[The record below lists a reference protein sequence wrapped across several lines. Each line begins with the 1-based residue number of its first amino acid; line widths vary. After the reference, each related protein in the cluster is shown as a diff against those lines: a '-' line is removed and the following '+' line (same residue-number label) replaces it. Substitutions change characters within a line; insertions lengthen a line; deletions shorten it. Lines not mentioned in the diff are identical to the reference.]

1 MYLNY
6 RRLFSSFLVLFSIV
20 LLQPHALRAQQTL
33 GGITGTVV
41 DPSGSAVPG
50 VEVKAISEETR
61 LERTAQSNVQ
71 GTYGLVDLP
80 IGKYTVT
87 FTLQGFSTERVPGIL
102 VQADRTVTLPAQLK
116 VGAVAD
122 SVEVDVNPLLNAV
135 DTTNGY
141 VLDKAQIEAIPL
153 PTGSFTGV
161 AILTPGV
168 NAELPGG
175 TGVNS
180 GLGNAPIWANG
191 ERDTSNSFLLN
202 GVDASNLFNG
212 KSTSQVASERVGLS
226 TGVGNTGGG
235 GVIQS
240 SGSVYLS
247 IGNALPSPAPE
258 TIQEVRVNASM
269 YDAQQGATS
278 GAHIDL
284 STTSGTNDYH
294 GSLYLHRA
302 TDWLNAAPFFFN
314 QDQAV
319 PANDKVPQLHRYA
332 LGGTVGGP
340 IIKNKLFGFL
350 AYQHLHVS
358 DAEIGDSFLDV
369 PVGLTDDRSPQTLA
383 AITNNS
389 FGPGSVPGAID
400 PVALALFNSPAVKGE
415 PGKWL
420 IPNAQNVTLDP
431 THVFNAF
438 IPGTAYFI
446 GDQAVANLD
455 YNATSKDTLALKY
468 YYQHDPTVAPYA
480 YSNVPGFTQK
490 LDAGSQVF
498 SINNTYL
505 IGANLSTQ
513 ETLGFLREKLY
524 DTNDQAFGPQ
534 SIPGGS
540 YPSASI
546 DTFGSTYF
554 PGVSIIHVLGNSKV
568 PGIGD
573 ELNIGPGAGDQ
584 GSNTGVFQNRL
595 QPSGNAIW
603 VRGKHS
609 IGFGGSYSFT
619 QLNIRDRRTGTGSV
633 ATADLGQ
640 FFQGYVTPNDDYNV
654 TTFLQGNAN
663 RYYRANQL
671 GLFLQDKFQIK
682 PNLTLTAG
690 LRYDWDGGLTEKYG
704 NIFNFDP
711 SLYSYVS
718 PTGPLPS
725 GETAGTLGPTQ
736 SGFIIAGNNKN
747 GTSGVSNTTLTGRQW
762 GFAPRIGAAW
772 EPSRFNNKVVVRTGM
787 GLYYDR
793 GELFS
798 YFSPGYAI
806 GLVTG
811 GPFGVSQ
818 QVPFVT
824 AQSCPTASYYQGYIF
839 TCGGGTTGSLEFP
852 YTNVQNPAPTNPK
865 ASDFAAY
872 LPNATA
878 IIGGAAPVS
887 LGIYD
892 RQNKLP
898 YSINYTLD
906 IQWQPRNDLAFDF
919 GYVGNLGRH
928 EVIPVPF
935 NQPNIASP
943 SAAVH
948 SQNYSYGYTPTNPDG
963 SFLTLGDGTTAL
975 VNYEGGNLD
984 LRVPYI
990 GYAAESITYKAAGV
1004 GAYNALQVHVEK
1016 RMSHGIQVGASYTY
1030 SHALDEQ
1037 SALGLFY
1044 NGNNPLN
1051 LRDGYASSDFD
1062 RTHVLNF
1069 NYVYRLP
1076 DFYGKST
1083 LAGRFT
1089 DGWQLVGLTVLQSGQ
1104 PFSVVDFS
1112 GAVGSLYYS
1121 VYDGITNPIVPLNYA
1136 ACSPKKAETG
1146 HSGAFGVNYLPA
1158 LNPQCF
1164 TVPLV
1169 TSSSPLASA
1178 VPAGDTVETSFT
1190 TGQRNI
1196 FRQAP
1201 QKRAD
1206 ISLVKMTN
1214 ITERYS
1220 LKYTFDVYNLTNT
1233 TSFDIPG
1240 NEVYQNQYYNQF
1252 PSVGQTALPTG
1263 CNSEG
1268 VPTTQGFYNCP
1279 AGLGYVTHTVGSPR
1293 QIQMSLQLTF

>member
-1 MYLNY
+1 MYLFS
-6 RRLFSSFLVLFSIV
+6 RRLLSSLAVLFSVV
-20 LLQPHALRAQQTL
+20 LLQTQAMQAQQTL

-41 DPSGSAVPG
+41 DPSGSAVPDA
-50 VEVKAISEETR
+50 EVKATSEETK
-61 LERTAQSNVQ
+61 LERTARTNAQ
-71 GTYGLVDLP
+71 GVYNLNDLP
-80 IGKYTVT
+80 LGKFTVS
-87 FTLQGFSTERVPGIL
+87 FTKDGFSSERYPGIL
-102 VQADRTVTLPAQLK
+102 VQANRTVSLQAQLK
-116 VGAVAD
+116 VGTVAD
-122 SVEVDVNPLLNAV
+122 TVEVDVNPLLNAV

-141 VLDKAQIEAIPL
+141 VLDRAQIEAIPL

-161 AILTPGV
+161 AILSPGV

-212 KSTSQVASERVGLS
+212 KSTSQVASGRVGPS

-240 SGSVYLS
+240 SASVYLS
-247 IGNALPSPAPE
+247 IGNSLPSPAPE

-284 STTSGTNDYH
+284 STTSGTNIYH

-302 TDWLNAAPFFFN
+302 TNWLNAAPFFFN
-314 QDQAV
+314 QDNAV
-319 PANDKVPQLHRYA
+319 PAADKVPQLHRYT
-332 LGGTVGGP
+332 LGGVIGGP
-340 IIKNKLFGFL
+340 IIKDKLFGFL

-369 PVGLTDDRSPQTLA
+369 PVGLTDDRSPQALA
-383 AITNNS
+383 ALSGGAVT
-389 FGPGSVPGAID
+389 GAID
-400 PVALALFNSPAVKGE
+400 PVALALFNSPAIKGE

-420 IPNAQNVTLDP
+420 IPNAIPGAVLQPGET
-431 THVFNAF
+431 FNAF
-438 IPGTAYFI
+438 IPGTATFI

-468 YYQHDPTVAPYA
+468 YYQHDPTAAPYA

-490 LDAGSQVF
+490 LDAGAQVF
-498 SINNTYL
+498 SVNNTYL
-505 IGANLSTQ
+505 VGSNLSTQ
-513 ETLGFLREKLY
+513 QTLGFLREKLY
-524 DTNDQAFGPQ
+524 NTNEQPFGPAN
-534 SIPGGS
+534 IPGGS

-546 DTFGSTYF
+546 DTFGSNYF
-554 PGVSIIHVLGNSKV
+554 PGLSIIHVLGDSKI

-573 ELNIGPGAGDQ
+573 SLNIGANATSQ
-584 GSNTGVFQNRL
+584 GSLTGVFQNRL
-595 QPSGNAIW
+595 MPSGNAIW
-603 VRGKHS
+603 VKGKHS
-609 IGFGGSYSFT
+609 IGFGSSYSFT
-619 QLNIRDRRTGTGSV
+619 QLNIRDRRPGTGTV
-633 ATADLGQ
+633 ASNDFGQ
-640 FFQGYVTPNDDYNV
+640 FLNGLVTPNDSYNV

-671 GLFLQDKFQIK
+671 GLYLQDKFQIK
-682 PNLTLTAG
+682 PNLTITAG
-690 LRYDWDGGLTEKYG
+690 LRYDWDGGLTEKNG

-711 SLYSYVS
+711 SLYSYIS
-718 PTGPLPS
+718 PTGALPT
-725 GETAGTLGPTQ
+725 GETAGSLGPTQ

-747 GTSGVSNTTLTGRQW
+747 GTAGISKTTLTGRQW
-762 GFAPRIGAAW
+762 GFAPRLGAAW
-772 EPSRFNNKVVVRTGM
+772 SPTRFNNKVVIRSGM

-798 YFSPGYAI
+798 YFSPGFAI

-811 GPFGVSQ
+811 GPFGVVQ

-824 AQSCPTASYYQGYIF
+824 AQTCPTASFQYGYIP
-839 TCGGGTTGSLEFP
+839 TCGGGTSGSLEFP
-852 YTNVQNPAPTNPK
+852 YTNVQSPAPTSPK

-878 IIGGAAPVS
+878 ITNGAQPIS
-887 LGIYD
+887 LGVYD
-892 RQNKLP
+892 RKNKLP

-906 IQWQPRNDLAFDF
+906 VQWQPRNDLAFDF

-928 EVIPVPF
+928 QVIPVPF

-943 SAAVH
+943 TSAVH

-963 SFLTLGDGTTAL
+963 SFITLGDGSTAL
-975 VNYEGGNLD
+975 LNFEGGNID

-1004 GAYNALQVHVEK
+1004 SAYNALQVHVEK

-1051 LRDGYASSDFD
+1051 LRDGYASSDYD
-1062 RTHVLNF
+1062 RTHVFNF
-1069 NYVYRLP
+1069 NYVYKLP

-1083 LAGRFT
+1083 LAGRLT
-1089 DGWQLVGLTVLQSGQ
+1089 DGWSLVGLTVLQSGQ

-1136 ACSPKKAETG
+1136 ACSPKKAQTG
-1146 HSGAFGVNYLPA
+1146 HSGAFGTSHAPA
-1158 LNPQCF
+1158 LDPTCF
-1164 TVPLV
+1164 SVPLV

-1196 FRQAP
+1196 FRQSG

-1206 ISLVKMTN
+1206 ISLVKMTSL
-1214 ITERYS
+1214 TERYN

-1240 NEVYQNQYYNQF
+1240 NEVFQNQNFNQF
-1252 PSVGQTALPTG
+1252 PSAGQTAVATG
-1263 CNSEG
+1263 CDSNGNQTNES
-1268 VPTTQGFYNCP
+1268 FYNCP
-1279 AGLGYVTHTVGSPR
+1279 AGLGFVTHTIGAPR